1 MNIFALCE
9 DPVVAARLH
18 LDKHVVKMPL
28 ETAQMLSTINGG
40 PYKPTHAKHPC
51 TVWASTSTE
60 NYAWL
65 VQLGLALC
73 AEYTYRY
80 GKVHK
85 CQAIIE
91 SLRDAPVAVP
101 SGPLAAFAQAM
112 PEECKAADAVLA
124 YQTYY
129 REYKSYIGVWTKR
142 SRPAFMTEKAE
153 LMDDVNKYIKEK
165 K

>member
-1 MNIFALCE
+1 MNIFALSS
-9 DPVVAARLH
+9 DPGEAAQLH

-28 ETAQMLSTINGG
+28 ETAQMLSTICGG
-40 PYKPTHAKHPC
+40 PYKPTHHKHPC
-51 TVWASTSTE
+51 TVWAAASTG

-80 GKVHK
+80 KRVHK
-85 CQAIIE
+85 CQAVIE
-91 SLRDAPVAVP
+91 SLREAPAVVP
-101 SGPLAAFAQAM
+101 EGPLAPFAQAM

-129 REYKSYIGVWTKR
+129 REHKSYIGVWTGR
-142 SRPAFMTEKAE
+142 SRPAFMPEQGEAK
-153 LMDDVNKYIKEK
+153 
-165 K
+165 